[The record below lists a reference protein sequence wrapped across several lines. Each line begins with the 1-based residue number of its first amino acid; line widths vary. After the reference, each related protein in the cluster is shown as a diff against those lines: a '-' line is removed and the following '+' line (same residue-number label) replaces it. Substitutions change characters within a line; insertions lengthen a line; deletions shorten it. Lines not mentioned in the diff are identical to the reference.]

1 MEKVSCI
8 LCKEVDSAKNL
19 QKVKTGIKTLICNCE
34 YLERHDEHMRL
45 LEARI
50 EIESL
55 PVYVHN
61 GC

>member
-1 MEKVSCI
+1 M
-8 LCKEVDSAKNL
+8 CKEVDSAKNL

-61 GC
+61 GY